1 MSAKRSPGT
10 GPRGPK
16 QDGAGRRHF
25 GAASGSR
32 ESTAGWSEGA
42 KEGSAGCGHPGPR
55 EGSGREARR
64 GPQTREP
71 GTRATP
77 EAVSLLP
84 PSPASTRRREVTGSH
99 CRSRR
104 CGRSRSGPP
113 RTPLLS
119 PRGSPDARGLA
130 ASVLNPHRRVA
141 AGKERIVERPRVTL
155 HEGPCGGDSNRKVG
169 VHT

>member
-25 GAASGSR
+25 GATSGSR

-55 EGSGREARR
+55 EGSGSEARR

-99 CRSRR
+99 CPARGGAGGAARGGHARPS
-104 CGRSRSGPP
+104 
-113 RTPLLS
+113 S
-119 PRGSPDARGLA
+119 PRAGLRTRVGWQPRCSIRTEGWRRG
-130 ASVLNPHRRVA
+130 RRRSWRDL
-141 AGKERIVERPRVTL
+141 G
-155 HEGPCGGDSNRKVG
+155 
-169 VHT
+169 

>member
-1 MSAKRSPGT
+1 MSSKRSPGT

-16 QDGAGRRHF
+16 QDGAGRRHL

-32 ESTAGWSEGA
+32 ESTADWSEGA

-99 CRSRR
+99 CPLAAVQEEQVGAATHAPPLPARVSERAWAGSLGAQSAQKGGGGEGEDR
-104 CGRSRSGPP
+104 GETSGD
-113 RTPLLS
+113 T
-119 PRGSPDARGLA
+119 PRGTLRG
-130 ASVLNPHRRVA
+130 
-141 AGKERIVERPRVTL
+141 
-155 HEGPCGGDSNRKVG
+155 
-169 VHT
+169 